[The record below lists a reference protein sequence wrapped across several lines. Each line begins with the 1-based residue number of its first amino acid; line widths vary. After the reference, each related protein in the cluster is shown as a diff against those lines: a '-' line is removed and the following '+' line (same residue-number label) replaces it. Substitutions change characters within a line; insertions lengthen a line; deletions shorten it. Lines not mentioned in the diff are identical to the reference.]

1 MTYRGKMTNGVVVLE
16 GKQLP
21 AEGTPVTVS
30 VVKPRAPRSAKGR
43 RRATTLYDG
52 LKPFIG
58 MAAHLP
64 SDASQNVEHYLY
76 GAPKQE

>member
-1 MTYRGKMTNGVVVLE
+1 MTNGVVVLE
-16 GKQLP
+16 GPQLP
-21 AEGTPVTVS
+21 AEGTPVTVN
-30 VVKPRAPRSAKGR
+30 VLKPRARRPPKGR
-43 RRATTLYDG
+43 RRAATLYDG

-64 SDASQNVEHYLY
+64 PDASQNVEHYLY

>member
-30 VVKPRAPRSAKGR
+30 VVKARVRRPAKGR
-43 RRATTLYDG
+43 KPTGTMYDG

-58 MAAHLP
+58 MGAGLP
-64 SDASQNVEHYLY
+64 PDASQNVEHYLY
-76 GAPKQE
+76 GAPKQK